1 MQRPIMWNRAGSSAR
16 PYGEESMALEFS
28 ICEVRWERYP
38 RVSENAHA
46 RDRPKTCVARKIHA
60 HSRLAEMQVVADHR
74 WSAGPDCFRVVLA
87 RRFLSQNGRQTER
100 DERQQQEHLRLG
112 THRHLG
118 IPAHRS
124 WLRVSISHST
134 VIGRLRHSSDA
145 SHSAARPILN
155 GPRLPSTSRWKQR
168 LRPT

>member
-46 RDRPKTCVARKIHA
+46 RNRPKTCVARKIHA
-60 HSRLAEMQVVADHR
+60 HSRLAKMQVVSDHR

-100 DERQQQEHLRLG
+100 TKAAAG
-112 THRHLG
+112 T
-118 IPAHRS
+118 
-124 WLRVSISHST
+124 ST
-134 VIGRLRHSSDA
+134 TWH
-145 SHSAARPILN
+145 
-155 GPRLPSTSRWKQR
+155 
-168 LRPT
+168 

>member
-1 MQRPIMWNRAGSSAR
+1 MRNLWP
-16 PYGEESMALEFS
+16 LEFS

-74 WSAGPDCFRVVLA
+74 WSAGPDCFRVILA
-87 RRFLSQNGRQTER
+87 RRFLSQNGRQTEG

-118 IPAHRS
+118 IPAHSS
-124 WLRVSISHST
+124 WLLVSISHST

-145 SHSAARPILN
+145 SHSAARPILD
-155 GPRLPSTSRWKQR
+155 GPPTPPRRPDGNSGCDRLETGS
-168 LRPT
+168 

>member
-1 MQRPIMWNRAGSSAR
+1 MRNLWPWSSRFAKSDGKDIRESRRMLMRETGQRHVWRGRSMRILDRRDASRCRSS
-16 PYGEESMALEFS
+16 L
-28 ICEVRWERYP
+28 VRW
-38 RVSENAHA
+38 
-46 RDRPKTCVARKIHA
+46 
-60 HSRLAEMQVVADHR
+60 SRL
-74 WSAGPDCFRVVLA
+74 FYRVVLA
-87 RRFLSQNGRQTER
+87 RRFLSRNGRQTER

-118 IPAHRS
+118 IPAHPS
-124 WLRVSISHST
+124 WLLVSISHST

-145 SHSAARPILN
+145 SHSAARPVLD

>member
-1 MQRPIMWNRAGSSAR
+1 MWNRAGSSAR

-60 HSRLAEMQVVADHR
+60 HSRPAEMQVVADHR

-112 THRHLG
+112 RHRHLG
-118 IPAHRS
+118 IPAHSS
-124 WLRVSISHST
+124 WLLVSISHST

-145 SHSAARPILN
+145 SHSAARPILD
-155 GPRLPSTSRWKQR
+155 GPRLPSTSRGNSGCDR
-168 LRPT
+168 LETGS

>member
-1 MQRPIMWNRAGSSAR
+1 
-16 PYGEESMALEFS
+16 MALEFS

-100 DERQQQEHLRLG
+100 TNGSSRKIHGLAYIG
-112 THRHLG
+112 TLAFQLIVVG
-118 IPAHRS
+118 FE
-124 WLRVSISHST
+124 
-134 VIGRLRHSSDA
+134 
-145 SHSAARPILN
+145 
-155 GPRLPSTSRWKQR
+155 
-168 LRPT
+168 